1 MAKPKTVFF
10 CQDCAYQ
17 SPKWMGKCPGCSQWN
32 TLIEETLSPAGTDA
46 DANRWVAGGL
56 QGAVP
61 RPTPLSEI
69 DVSSEPRTP
78 TGSLEFDR
86 VLGGGVV
93 QGSVILIGGD
103 PGIGKSTLILQSLYH
118 IAAGRGKVLYVSGEE
133 SPSQIRLRADRLNIA
148 SDDLYILAETAFEEI
163 IVHAD
168 TLKPLAI
175 VIDSIQTVYTRRMSS
190 APGSVGQIREVAAQL
205 MFYAKRA
212 GVAIF
217 IIGHVT
223 KEGAIAGPRV
233 LEHIVDAVLYF
244 EGGKDHAYRL
254 LRGVKN
260 RFGPVHELGIFE
272 MKGEGLLEVE
282 NPSGLFLSE
291 RPKDAAGSVVIVTQ
305 EGTRPMLVELQ
316 ALVSQS
322 YLGSARRMAL
332 GVDANRVSLLLA
344 ILEKRAGLHLG
355 DQDVFVNVVS
365 GIQINEPA
373 IDLGIVAALASSF
386 RDCPIDPET
395 VVFGEIGLAGEI
407 RGIQRAE
414 QRIREAEK
422 LGFKRCVLPQRNA
435 EMLQKENLNQFKMA
449 LIGVSDIG
457 GALRGCR
464 I

>member
-1 MAKPKTVFF
+1 MAKSKTVFF
-10 CQDCAYQ
+10 CQDCGYQ
-17 SPKWMGKCPGCSQWN
+17 SPKWMGKCPGCSAWN
-32 TLIEETLSPAGTDA
+32 TLVEEILSPTNPDA
-46 DANRWVAGGL
+46 NANRWIAGGL
-56 QGAVP
+56 EAATTL
-61 RPTPLSEI
+61 PTPLSEI
-69 DVSSEPRTP
+69 NVSSEPRTK
-78 TGSLEFDR
+78 TGSSEFDR

-103 PGIGKSTLILQSLYH
+103 PGIGKSTLILQSLHH
-118 IAAGRGKVLYVSGEE
+118 IGLERGKVLYVSGEE
-133 SPSQIRLRADRLNIA
+133 SPTQIKLRADRLKIA

-163 IVHAD
+163 VIHAD
-168 TLKPLAI
+168 KLKPLAI

-233 LEHIVDAVLYF
+233 LEHIVDTVLYF
-244 EGGKDHAYRL
+244 EGAKDHAYRL
-254 LRGVKN
+254 LRSVKN

-272 MKGEGLLEVE
+272 MKPEGLVEVE

-291 RPKDAAGSVVIVTQ
+291 RPKDASGSVVIATQ

-344 ILEKRAGLHLG
+344 ILEKRAGLQLG

-373 IDLGIVAALASSF
+373 IDLGIIVALASSF
-386 RDCPIDPET
+386 RDRPIDPET
-395 VVFGEIGLAGEI
+395 IVFGEIGLAGEI
-407 RGIQRAE
+407 RGIQGAE
-414 QRIREAEK
+414 QRIREAQK
-422 LGFKRCVLPQRNA
+422 LGFKRCILPQRNA
-435 EMLQKENLNQFKMA
+435 TTLRKGNTKKLKIE

-457 GALRGCR
+457 GALQVL
-464 I
+464 

>member
-1 MAKPKTVFF
+1 MAKSKTVFF
-10 CQDCAYQ
+10 CQDCGHQ
-17 SPKWMGKCPGCSQWN
+17 SPKWMGQCSGCSAWN
-32 TLIEETLSPAGTDA
+32 TLVEEMVSPQNPDA
-46 DANRWVAGGL
+46 NANRWVAGAL
-56 QGAVP
+56 GASSIKP
-61 RPTPLSEI
+61 MSLSEI
-69 DVSSEPRTP
+69 DISSEARIK
-78 TGSLEFDR
+78 TGLSEFDR

-118 IAAGRGKVLYVSGEE
+118 IGLGRGKVLYVSGEE
-133 SPSQIRLRADRLNIA
+133 SPTQIKLRAERLKIL

-163 IVHAD
+163 VVHAD
-168 TLKPLAI
+168 KLKPLAI

-233 LEHIVDAVLYF
+233 LEHIVDTVLYF

-272 MKGEGLLEVE
+272 MKGEGLVEVE

-291 RPKDAAGSVVIVTQ
+291 RPKDASGSVVIATQ

-344 ILEKRAGLHLG
+344 ILEKRAGLQLG

-373 IDLGIVAALASSF
+373 IDLGLVAALASSF
-386 RDCPIDPET
+386 RDRPIDPET
-395 VVFGEIGLAGEI
+395 IVFGEIGLAGEI
-407 RGIQRAE
+407 RGIQGAE
-414 QRIREAEK
+414 QRIREAQK
-422 LGFKRCVLPQRNA
+422 LGFKRCILPQRNA
-435 EMLQKENLNQFKMA
+435 ATLRKENTKKLTIK

-457 GALRGCR
+457 EALEVL
-464 I
+464 